1 MQTRTLLRFALVS
14 LALVSL
20 VLSIACG
27 GSGGGTQ
34 VPPSTPTFT
43 SVPVTAATEGVAYA
57 YQLAAIDPAGGSVT
71 FSLTSSPTGATL
83 SGNSIT
89 WTPTAAESRVSNS
102 FTATATTTSGGTASQ
117 SWTVTPGGTITVNW
131 VNTYWTATGPVQV
144 PGSPS
149 LATNLSAMWTNSDG
163 SITVQKSSATSPGVF
178 SIPNVPAGFYWLQ
191 TSAGTFWTNTGT
203 FDAGGNIA
211 GGPLPT
217 TSPQP
222 TQFLFN
228 LSGLDSVPETTPV
241 DFLAAVSGSSGAV
254 MLDSTNSTS
263 LTNVEV
269 GFGNTNID
277 WSQISTAFLMQYV
290 PATIGP
296 PNNLLNNLVLGPSL
310 TLTGLTLVAGQQNA
324 ITDTLLASPTASINL
339 SVPGASEWAPL
350 LTNAAPSAPT
360 PFGSALS
367 ISAQMYVTQGL
378 ATGGVPLSPIVG
390 ISPLLGGTQFL
401 TLAGTAETGIPF
413 NTEGCSGTGFTT
425 LTPTAAQPAITTD
438 TDFGTLQYG
447 DPFPSAWARTISL
460 CQESTAAIPIPDSS
474 ATATFILTD
483 TATVA
488 PSNTPLAPV
497 VLPVQSPTI
506 NGDGS
511 IFGATALN
519 STVVTLNWTAPAGTV
534 PFGYTVRTYVQTTA
548 GGLATYAATGAAFST
563 ANTSITLPPLAGGNT
578 YVFSITA
585 DADGTANMQTSPFR
599 SSLPTGYAT
608 VVSGPVTISSSAQ
621 TPEIHGDRRVIT
633 RLSQAQPVA
642 KGH

>member
-1 MQTRTLLRFALVS
+1 
-14 LALVSL
+14 
-20 VLSIACG
+20 
-27 GSGGGTQ
+27 
-34 VPPSTPTFT
+34 
-43 SVPVTAATEGVAYA
+43 
-57 YQLAAIDPAGGSVT
+57 
-71 FSLTSSPTGATL
+71 
-83 SGNSIT
+83 
-89 WTPTAAESRVSNS
+89 
-102 FTATATTTSGGTASQ
+102 
-117 SWTVTPGGTITVNW
+117 
-131 VNTYWTATGPVQV
+131 
-144 PGSPS
+144 
-149 LATNLSAMWTNSDG
+149 
-163 SITVQKSSATSPGVF
+163 
-178 SIPNVPAGFYWLQ
+178 
-191 TSAGTFWTNTGT
+191 
-203 FDAGGNIA
+203 
-211 GGPLPT
+211 
-217 TSPQP
+217 
-222 TQFLFN
+222 
-228 LSGLDSVPETTPV
+228 
-241 DFLAAVSGSSGAV
+241 

-310 TLTGLTLVAGQQNA
+310 TLTGLTLVDGQQNA

-339 SVPGASEWAPL
+339 SVPGASDWAPL
-350 LTNAAPSAPT
+350 LTNAAPSAPI
-360 PFGSALS
+360 PFGSALL

-378 ATGGVPLSPIVG
+378 ATGGVPFSPIVG

-401 TLAGTAETGIPF
+401 TLAGTAETGIAF

-425 LTPTAAQPAITTD
+425 LNPTAAQPAITTD

-506 NGDGS
+506 NGGGS
-511 IFGATALN
+511 IFGATVLN
-519 STVVTLNWTAPAGTV
+519 STIVTLNWTAPAGTV
-534 PFGYTVRTYVQTTA
+534 PFGYAVRTYVQTTA

-563 ANTSITLPPLAGGNT
+563 SSTSITLPPLAGGNT

-621 TPEIHGDRRVIT
+621 TPEIHGDRRVSPAFAGSTRRHRDTEWSASDSLEVTLMNLSLHSKVALIT
-633 RLSQAQPVA
+633 GGSRGIGAAAVRMFVAAGAKVIFNYQAAKAQADDLVHECGAGNCRAVQSDLSSTEAAQQLVRPRSRLSGDSIFWSRITVSGRPRMRPLTACPMNNGIVLLP
-642 KGH
+642 